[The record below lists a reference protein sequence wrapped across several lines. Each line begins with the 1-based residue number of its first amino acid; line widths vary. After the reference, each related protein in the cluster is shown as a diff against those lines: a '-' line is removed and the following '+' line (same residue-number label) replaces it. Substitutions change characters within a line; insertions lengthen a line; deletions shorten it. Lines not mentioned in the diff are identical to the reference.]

1 VELFVVCD
9 VVLEWDV
16 VLFVRDD
23 VVGVGV
29 VDERVRVI
37 IVLVGVVVEL
47 CDVTVEFEV

>member
-1 VELFVVCD
+1 MCD

-16 VLFVRDD
+16 VLFVRDN
-23 VVGVGV
+23 VGVGV